1 LRLGFI
7 GLRIGELTGGAS
19 HFRDAESEFE
29 WTTELQPQWP
39 MGWYALGT
47 AELAEADAYPSGMRA
62 LFHAL
67 GRDVF
72 RPAAHD
78 LAHSARVDSM
88 FIRGVVDLGNDA
100 LRSGIGAHLSA
111 ALEALREVSGTPA
124 SHNRDVLL
132 VRGRVER
139 EVGDVDSAVVIF
151 RALIGRDPSDAMAN
165 LELARTTLAAGRSS
179 GVQPWYRGLSIADS
193 ATLSLYRSDL
203 ALVMSDSAL
212 RAFDA
217 AKGDGH
223 VTAAR
228 KFWDSRD
235 PEGLNGSADRL
246 REHYRR
252 IAYAHRRYPLV
263 PPGHQ
268 YDSLIGFDAT
278 GSRFD
283 DRGRI
288 YVRHGEPDARTSLS
302 IAGIPPNE
310 SWIYHRPHGDLL
322 FNFAQPDT
330 AQGFRMYESLFDIL
344 ALGAAARATGQADV
358 RARLDS
364 GTPVVTYGAGWT
376 AQAAEE
382 LLYSR
387 QKLSPVYRRILAAGK
402 QGAAALQQSERAAGR
417 ESILVGLQTDSWSLH
432 YELPLTANI
441 DVVAVGSDSAGTE
454 LQVVFA
460 IPGTDLYARP
470 TPGLVVYPIRMR
482 VAVRNAAGQVVV
494 AVDTLRNFVAE
505 HQVPLDGRLLGRL
518 PLHVPPGAYTV
529 RVALETPSR
538 GLVTH
543 PEAVQVAAL
552 HASTVEISDLALGA
566 RSVPLPWLI
575 GTADTA
581 WVSPLH
587 GFKAGE
593 PMQVFF
599 DVGGVAPGAS
609 YRVQLTVMR
618 AGRSDAQMQIGF
630 TAVATG
636 TPDLF
641 HREIG
646 LGRLATGSYVL
657 QVTVST
663 PAGDRAVRQRA
674 FVVTR

>member
-1 LRLGFI
+1 
-7 GLRIGELTGGAS
+7 
-19 HFRDAESEFE
+19 
-29 WTTELQPQWP
+29 
-39 MGWYALGT
+39 M
-47 AELAEADAYPSGMRA
+47 
-62 LFHAL
+62 
-67 GRDVF
+67 
-72 RPAAHD
+72 
-78 LAHSARVDSM
+78 
-88 FIRGVVDLGNDA
+88 VV
-100 LRSGIGAHLSA
+100 
-111 ALEALREVSGTPA
+111 
-124 SHNRDVLL
+124 
-132 VRGRVER
+132 
-139 EVGDVDSAVVIF
+139 F
-151 RALIGRDPSDAMAN
+151 RALIDRDPSDATAD
-165 LELARTTLAAGRSS
+165 LELARTALAAGRIT

-193 ATLSLYRSDL
+193 ATLALYRSDL

-212 RAFDA
+212 RVFDA
-217 AKGDGH
+217 ARGEQH
-223 VTAAR
+223 VAVAR

-235 PEGLNGSADRL
+235 PEALNGSADRL

-252 IAYAHRRYPLV
+252 ITYAHRHYPLV

-268 YDSLIGFDAT
+268 YDSLIGFAPT

-288 YVRHGEPDARTSLS
+288 YVRHGEPDARTSLTM
-302 IAGIPPNE
+302 AGIPPNE

-322 FNFAQPDT
+322 FNFAQPDS

-344 ALGAAARATGQADV
+344 GLGAAARATGQADV

-364 GTPVVTYGAGWT
+364 GAPVVTYGAAWT

-387 QKLSPVYRRILAAGK
+387 EKLSPVYGRILSAGK
-402 QGAAALQQSERAAGR
+402 QGATALQQSERAAGR
-417 ESILVGLQTDSWSLH
+417 ESIRIGLQTDSWSLR
-432 YELPLTANI
+432 YELPLTANL
-441 DVVAVGSDSAGTE
+441 DVVAVGSDSVGTE

-460 IPGTDLYARP
+460 IPGTSLYARP
-470 TPGLVVYPIRMR
+470 IPGLVVYPIRMR

-505 HQVPLDGRLLGRL
+505 HPVPLDGRLLGRL
-518 PLHVPPGAYTV
+518 PVHVPPGAYTV

-538 GLVTH
+538 GLVTQ
-543 PEAVQVAAL
+543 PEPVQVAAL
-552 HASTVEISDLALGA
+552 SAPALEISDLALGA
-566 RSVPLPWLI
+566 RSVPLPWLV
-575 GTADTA
+575 GAADTA

-587 GFKAGE
+587 SFRAGE

-599 DVGGVAPGAS
+599 DVGGVNAGAS
-609 YRVQLTVMR
+609 YRVQLAVMR
-618 AGRSDAQMQIGF
+618 AGRRDAQMQIGF

-646 LGRLATGSYVL
+646 LGRLAAGSYLL

-663 PAGDRAVRQRA
+663 SAGDKAVRQRA